1 MCTRAVYLGPDGMV
15 VTTRSMDW
23 DTDMPTT
30 LWVLPRGI
38 ARNGAAGPASLTW
51 TSRHGSVA
59 AVVWGAVAADGLNE
73 HGLSANLLYLAESQY
88 PSPAQ
93 SGDLPTMCVAGWT
106 QYCLDMFATVAEA
119 VEAMQSPPFVVR
131 PVMTPDGQPGTA
143 HLSLSDASG
152 DSAIFE
158 YIDGELVVH
167 HGREYQ
173 VMTNSPTFDR
183 QLAIEAYWREVGGDQ
198 MLPGT
203 DRAADRFARAAFY
216 MDAVTKTADAD
227 EAVAIGFSVIR
238 NASVPI
244 GISTPGQP
252 NVASTRWRTVSD
264 HPGKRYFYESVRY
277 PNVFWTEMAD
287 LDLREGAPAM
297 VLDVSDINDLSGNT
311 AGRFTPAEP
320 YAFLP
325 TSA

>member
-1 MCTRAVYLGPDGMV
+1 MCTRAVYLGPERIV

-23 DTDMPTT
+23 ETDMPTQ
-30 LWVLPRGI
+30 LWALPRGLD
-38 ARNGAAGPASLTW
+38 RDGAAGPGSLTW
-51 TSRHGSVA
+51 ASRHGSVA
-59 AVVWGAVAADGLNE
+59 AVVWGAVTADGLNE
-73 HGLSANLLYLAESQY
+73 HGLSANLLYLAESRY

-93 SGDLPTMCVAGWT
+93 AGDLPTLCVSAWT

-119 VEAMQSPPFVVR
+119 VEAMQTPPFAVR

-167 HGREYQ
+167 HGREFQ

-183 QLAIEAYWREVGGDQ
+183 QLAIDAYWREVGGEQ

-216 MDAVTKTADAD
+216 MDTVAQTADPD

-244 GISTPGQP
+244 GISTPGKP
-252 NVASTRWRTVSD
+252 NLSSTRWRTVSD
-264 HPGKRYFYESVRY
+264 HREQRYFFESVRY
-277 PNVFWTEMAD
+277 PNVFWTEMHD
-287 LDLREGAPAM
+287 LALGEGASPA
-297 VLDVSDINDLSGNT
+297 VLDVSDISDLTGNT
-311 AGRFTPAEP
+311 AGRFVPSDLFQ
-320 YAFLP
+320 FLP
-325 TSA
+325 ATA